1 MGIGKGITVFSIL
14 LGLLVLGGLYF
25 FLDATPAP
33 HTTAPKVDDAVII
46 THSSKDGVQRYIGE
60 VTLAH
65 SCFKLNQDTRLDPKD
80 ATKRVIVLQSVDQ
93 MMDMRL
99 CSAIPTKYPFDI
111 LAESDVAPATIVL
124 FLDGKEFPVHL
135 REREWQ
141 NPIGNTVLD
150 PIDRNK

>member
-14 LGLLVLGGLYF
+14 LGLVVLGGMYL
-25 FLDATPAP
+25 FLEATPTP
-33 HTTAPKVDDAVII
+33 QTTTPKIDKEIII

-65 SCFKLNQDTRLDPKD
+65 SCFKLKQDTHLDPKND
-80 ATKRVIVLQSVDQ
+80 QKRIIVIQSIDQ

-99 CSAIPTKYPFDI
+99 CSTIPTKYPFDL
-111 LAESDVAPATIVL
+111 LAESDIAPSNIVL
-124 FLDGKEFPVHL
+124 ILDGKEIPVRL